1 MSSRTCG
8 KNGQGILDG
17 ACRAFQLIGWRHMKI
32 EIDGGRVLYGVIV
45 GLALVVL
52 IERCID
58 QGIVSAIVA
67 LWCEKGKC

>member
-1 MSSRTCG
+1 M
-8 KNGQGILDG
+8 N
-17 ACRAFQLIGWRHMKI
+17 I